1 MILQTQNAHLQ
12 CFAGV
17 VNDYIISC
25 VCSTLLFYGAF
36 SAAVN
41 KEKKYI
47 SSHLDFLYFFFFLLA
62 FFVKKEKRIV
72 K

>member
-41 KEKKYI
+41 KEKKIYKQP
-47 SSHLDFLYFFFFLLA
+47 SGFLLCFFFPFA
-62 FFVKKEKRIV
+62 FFY
-72 K
+72 